1 MVSQDLISSSRCGL
15 HAHDDQVVNFFQLL
29 GVLASV
35 KQPRKC
41 ASDAIY
47 YLGALGRS

>member
-1 MVSQDLISSSRCGL
+1 MVSQDLISSSRPGL

-35 KQPRKC
+35 KNTPENVPQMLF
-41 ASDAIY
+41 II
-47 YLGALGRS
+47 